1 MVGTVV
7 VVHDSSVRCICSLR
21 VDDRRDRGAADNT
34 NGVNRYSMDDLASV
48 VSARSLGRGRRDEV

>member
-21 VDDRRDRGAADNT
+21 VDDRRNRGAADT
-34 NGVNRYSMDDLASV
+34 KGVNRYSMDDLASV
-48 VSARSLGRGRRDEV
+48 VSARSLGRRRRDEV